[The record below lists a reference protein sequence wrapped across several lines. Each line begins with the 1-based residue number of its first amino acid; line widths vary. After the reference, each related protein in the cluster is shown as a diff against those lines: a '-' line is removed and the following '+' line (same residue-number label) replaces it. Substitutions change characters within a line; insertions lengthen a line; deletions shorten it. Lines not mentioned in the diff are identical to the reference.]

1 MGAVAMGSHGIRI
14 SPGKNRDFMLIEP
27 SNRVTLAAKMY
38 VICIVGIS
46 WDQDYLEKFF
56 VQGPCWLILN

>member
-27 SNRVTLAAKMY
+27 SNRVTLAAKM
-38 VICIVGIS
+38 
-46 WDQDYLEKFF
+46 
-56 VQGPCWLILN
+56 